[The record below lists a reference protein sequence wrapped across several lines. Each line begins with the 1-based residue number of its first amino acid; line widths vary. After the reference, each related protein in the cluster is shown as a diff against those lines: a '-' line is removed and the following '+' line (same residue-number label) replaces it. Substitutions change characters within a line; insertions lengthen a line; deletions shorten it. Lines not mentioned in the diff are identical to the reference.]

1 MKGATPSYLHL
12 LSLLLLFIIHVEAQ
26 SPKGNEISDTAF
38 NEIIANYYNSTP
50 FYGKI
55 DPDELLSEFA
65 NKKVIRKRKLR
76 PKKKEPKVKEMSYPL
91 EPMNLPLKK
100 MKKRIHLR
108 QRQTTFS
115 DTSRQSSP
123 TPFTTVTTA
132 STTMTPYPTEPPHM
146 RNRPIYVP
154 KPENMKDF
162 SERSYDYE
170 IDYFDRN
177 GLRGGHYDEYDDD
190 KEPLFFSDPELG
202 KKIDPKEEEMLY
214 AELENLFPAQS
225 KSDRDP
231 GYINYNKQEYKK
243 ANFKKEMMKDSPPSS
258 REQPIYT
265 PKYGHPYAEPLS
277 QRNPMD
283 TGIYDTGYVDPQ
295 TGHFDI
301 PKIHQ
306 ANEKYTEFVPTIPTT
321 IATTTTRM
329 VTTSTP
335 MARTTTTKQ
344 SKPKPSLVKSLQRRF
359 PRINDY
365 DYQKLPSKE
374 NFEAEKDVS
383 HLKAEHRI
391 IHGSSFANHP
401 GYRDLP
407 PPPQRRRTPPRR
419 QFHNTYKKPQ
429 FGHGNNRQHPSSP
442 TQFVELSKEQ
452 DFFVP
457 STSFGQNVF
466 NSPYSS
472 QYDET
477 PKPKPMHPQ
486 YKTQEQQR
494 YPTPKPKKV
503 VPPTRS
509 RFSSYGSSRPQ
520 YQSYSQP
527 PTYTPPKVNNYIPP
541 KTYNAPQKNEYKPIK
556 QYAPEDSDTQIDSKF
571 HEFRGNSEFSGYL
584 DQSGHKEVVYDYDRG
599 FPLLPP
605 PPAMVATTQ
614 NFFGFSDV
622 PKLGSKVNYNPPE
635 LIYNQLYENQFALG
649 RKDAEEKPK
658 NEGSRSNSFL
668 NDGIFSSRSSASSY
682 RQQGAVQPS
691 PRRRQGSQVPSQR
704 YLHKPYQSNG
714 PFDERMMYQ

>member
-38 NEIIANYYNSTP
+38 NEVIANYYNSSR

-123 TPFTTVTTA
+123 TPFTT
-132 STTMTPYPTEPPHM
+132 
-146 RNRPIYVP
+146 
-154 KPENMKDF
+154 
-162 SERSYDYE
+162 RSYDYE

-214 AELENLFPAQS
+214 AELENRFPAQS

-231 GYINYNKQEYKK
+231 GYINYNKQE
-243 ANFKKEMMKDSPPSS
+243 
-258 REQPIYT
+258 EQPIYT

-344 SKPKPSLVKSLQRRF
+344 SKPKPSL
-359 PRINDY
+359 
-365 DYQKLPSKE
+365 
-374 NFEAEKDVS
+374 
-383 HLKAEHRI
+383 AEHRI

-527 PTYTPPKVNNYIPP
+527 PTYTHPSNM
-541 KTYNAPQKNEYKPIK
+541 PQRIVTRKSIQNFTNFGE
-556 QYAPEDSDTQIDSKF
+556 
-571 HEFRGNSEFSGYL
+571 NSEFSGYL